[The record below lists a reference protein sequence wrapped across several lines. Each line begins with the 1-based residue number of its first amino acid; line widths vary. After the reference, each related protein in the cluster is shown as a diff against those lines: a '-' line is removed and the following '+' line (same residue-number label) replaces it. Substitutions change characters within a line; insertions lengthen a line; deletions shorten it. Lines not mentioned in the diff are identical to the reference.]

1 MCRNRVQSPRSRHLL
16 ARSRSR
22 DNELGRATNLPTP
35 EAESASLL
43 LGWYGYMVTRLGS
56 AASGS
61 PGFKGLLSPSTLLR
75 RPQGL
80 MFTCCKTLCPN
91 VPARRP
97 RADCFCISVLMAGFF
112 WALRLK
118 VFLFARTG
126 ESGCTQ
132 SCSTSL
138 ITSAPITLRSLLN
151 RFSSLHNY
159 AYIVYNPLQD
169 LS

>member
-1 MCRNRVQSPRSRHLL
+1 MCRDRVQSPRSRHLL

-22 DNELGRATNLPTP
+22 DNELGRVTSLPTP
-35 EAESASLL
+35 KAESASLL
-43 LGWYGYMVTRLGS
+43 LGWYGYMVTRLGA

-61 PGFKGLLSPSTLLR
+61 PGLKGFLSSSTLLR

-80 MFTCCKTLCPN
+80 MFICCKALCPN

-97 RADCFCISVLMAGFF
+97 RVDCFCISVLMAGFF

-132 SCSTSL
+132 SYSASL
-138 ITSAPITLRSLLN
+138 ITPAPITLRSLLS
-151 RFSSLHNY
+151 RFFSLT
-159 AYIVYNPLQD
+159 
-169 LS
+169 S